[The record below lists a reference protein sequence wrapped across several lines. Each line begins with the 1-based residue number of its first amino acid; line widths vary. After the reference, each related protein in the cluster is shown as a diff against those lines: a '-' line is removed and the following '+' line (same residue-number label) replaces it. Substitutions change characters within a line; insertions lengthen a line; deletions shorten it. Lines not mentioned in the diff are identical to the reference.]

1 MGSYEVIEVGGGGGV
16 GDRKYFQLGCVIFSW
31 VVIISG
37 GRGERGLIY

>member
-1 MGSYEVIEVGGGGGV
+1 MGSYEVIEVGGGGE

-37 GRGERGLIY
+37 GRGD

>member
-1 MGSYEVIEVGGGGGV
+1 MGSYEVIEVGGGGGGV

-37 GRGERGLIY
+37 GRGD

>member
-1 MGSYEVIEVGGGGGV
+1 MGSYEVIEVGGGV
-16 GDRKYFQLGCVIFSW
+16 GDRKHFQLGCVIFSW